1 MGGPGK
7 FPKIFILFR
16 GWGDPSGG
24 GVLNISCQRRGGRD
38 VVGGGLYLR
47 INIAFWGSDV

>member
-24 GVLNISCQRRGGRD
+24 GVLNFSCQRGG
-38 VVGGGLYLR
+38 GGGLYLR
-47 INIAFWGSDV
+47 INIAFRGSDV

>member
-7 FPKIFILFR
+7 FPKIVILFR
-16 GWGDPSGG
+16 GWGDPSVG
-24 GVLNISCQRRGGRD
+24 GVLNFSCQRRGGGD

-47 INIAFWGSDV
+47 INIAFRGSDV